1 MLKIVEKKDLKKTLI
16 WINEFS
22 QNGGDFKNFIEDIL
36 NQLHSQLL
44 IKNGIVETEDNKI
57 NLTLSEISL
66 LMKLLIEAYQ
76 NLRNTPIDS
85 LPVEIALIEFYNR
98 INDADK

>member
-1 MLKIVEKKDLKKTLI
+1 M
-16 WINEFS
+16 
-22 QNGGDFKNFIEDIL
+22 L

-44 IKNGIVETEDNKI
+44 IKNNVIESEDKKSA
-57 NLTLSEISL
+57 LTLIEISL

-85 LPVEIALIEFYNR
+85 LPVEIALIEFYNKV
-98 INDADK
+98 AEKLKVG